1 MKCLSAIIFCIL
13 LCSGFVNAQNPTK
26 ITIEKKV
33 EFTNSPEL
41 ESFLKTAVDNTIKK
55 LASEP
60 IKPEEIAVT
69 VIDLS
74 DVKNYKT
81 ANFNGE
87 MKIYPA
93 SVVKMFYLAA
103 LDRQLE
109 DGKIKFTPEL
119 ERGVKDMIVDSS
131 NDATQYVLDVL
142 TDTASGG
149 ELPEKEF
156 TEWAFKRN
164 AVNRY
169 FSSLGYQNIN
179 VNQKTYCED
188 AYGREQQFR
197 NFNGENRNVLTTNAT
212 ARLLA
217 DIALRKM
224 VSTERSIKMLDL
236 MKRDPF
242 SKEGDSEDQARG
254 FTGIS
259 LVELGMKDAKLYSKA
274 GWTSKT
280 RHDAAYIETPEG
292 KKFVIVIFT
301 QNHANQRNII
311 SGIATQVIEK
321 LKN

>member
-1 MKCLSAIIFCIL
+1 MKSLSAIIFCIV
-13 LCSGFVNAQNPTK
+13 LCFGFVNAQNPTK
-26 ITIEKKV
+26 ITIEKKT
-33 EFTNSPEL
+33 EFSNSPEL
-41 ESFLKTAVDNTIKK
+41 ENFLKTAVENTIKE
-55 LASEP
+55 LNSEQ
-60 IKPEEIAVT
+60 IKPEEIAVS

-74 DVKNYKT
+74 EKGEYKT

-87 MKIYPA
+87 TKIYPA

-103 LDRQLE
+103 LHRQLE
-109 DGKIKFTPEL
+109 DGKIKLTPEL

-131 NDATQYVLDVL
+131 NDATQYILDVL

-156 TEWAFKRN
+156 QEWAFKRN
-164 AVNRY
+164 VVNRY
-169 FSSLGYQNIN
+169 FASLGYRNIN

-197 NFNGENRNVLTTNAT
+197 NFKGENRNMLTTNAT

-217 DIALRKM
+217 EIALRKM
-224 VSTERSIKMLDL
+224 VTAERSDKMLEL

-242 SKEGDSEDQARG
+242 SKEGNSEDQARG

-259 LVELGMKDAKLYSKA
+259 LIELGMKDAKLYSKA

-292 KKFVIVIFT
+292 KRFVIVVFT
-301 QNHANQRNII
+301 QNHANERKII
-311 SGIATQVIEK
+311 PTIATQIIEK